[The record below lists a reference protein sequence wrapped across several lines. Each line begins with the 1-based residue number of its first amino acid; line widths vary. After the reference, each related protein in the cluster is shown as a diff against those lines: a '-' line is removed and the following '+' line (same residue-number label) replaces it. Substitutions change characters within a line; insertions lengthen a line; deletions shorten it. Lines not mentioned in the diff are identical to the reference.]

1 MNWDIDILKREAE
14 ILKKI
19 HAFYLYK
26 EKGIDF
32 ININFPKLKSFIL
45 ENENKTPNQ
54 IEMEQM
60 SILEELY
67 SNA

>member
-1 MNWDIDILKREAE
+1 MNWDINILKKEAE

-32 ININFPKLKSFIL
+32 INMNFPKLNGFIF
-45 ENENKTPNQ
+45 ENENKTPEQ
-54 IEMEQM
+54 LEKEQM

-67 SNA
+67 SMS